1 MLKKWLSVD
10 CKEDALKQAQLIANK
25 IAWQDVRVPLTKE
38 ELLTIAIRAENIA
51 RWARKEAK

>member
-1 MLKKWLSVD
+1 MRKWSSVD
-10 CKEDALKQAQLIANK
+10 CEEDAMAHAQLIATK
-25 IAWQDVRVPLTKE
+25 IAEQDVQAPLTKE